1 MHRLVNLYLAVNIAF
16 TALAAIFFTLFIM
29 MVKDMDVATMVHAF
43 LSDPIGWISAWAE
56 KVLTP

>member
-1 MHRLVNLYLAVNIAF
+1 MYLAVNIAF
-16 TALAAIFFTLFIM
+16 TALAAIFFTLFITT
-29 MVKDMDVATMVHAF
+29 VKDMDVATMVHAF